1 LALHELNLALRQC
14 YRPYMVASTE
24 ARAPATGPLGTT
36 GPRRELPPL
45 LDRTRDWRWLAFY
58 LAVPATIGL
67 YAALNNWVV
76 LELAGFDTALLF
88 YAGHSFLPWWMSG
101 MFTWACYRAL
111 RPWRPH
117 PVVLVTLG
125 GTLSCIAVL
134 PYANWLTGYFA
145 AGWFAGDADGTR
157 AATHIMSQVGFWSF
171 TVRAVVIWIIVNV
184 IFDRVLGLPRYRY
197 DAADAQPAAA
207 MDIANPAPAPDAP
220 ALALEA
226 VLATQPVDGHAPGQR
241 LLQRL
246 PIAVRAEEVIALKA
260 EQHYVKV
267 YTASRS
273 FLTLYRFS
281 DAVAEMDPADGSQV
295 HRSYWVRTAAIGRIR
310 RDGRRYELELTNG
323 LVVPISTS
331 NRGLVQALARRA
343 AVPLPPAP

>member
-1 LALHELNLALRQC
+1 LALHELNLAQREC
-14 YRPYMVASTE
+14 YRPSMVASTQ
-24 ARAPATGPLGTT
+24 APVSAADSLGGTGP
-36 GPRRELPPL
+36 ELPPL
-45 LDRTRDWRWLAFY
+45 LARTRDWRWLLFY
-58 LAVPATIGL
+58 LIAPATIGL

-76 LELAGFDTALLF
+76 LQLAGYDTALLF
-88 YAGHSFLPWWMSG
+88 YAGHSFVPWWMSG
-101 MFTWACYRAL
+101 VFTWLCFRLL

-117 PVVLVTLG
+117 QVVLLALG

-157 AATHIMSQVGFWSF
+157 AAAHILSQVGFWSF
-171 TVRAVVIWIIVNV
+171 TVRAVVIWIIVNM

-197 DAADAQPAAA
+197 EPADAQPATVADSA
-207 MDIANPAPAPDAP
+207 TPMPAHTPAQPTASP
-220 ALALEA
+220 MTAL
-226 VLATQPVDGHAPGQR
+226 PVDGHAPGQR

-246 PIAVRAEEVIALKA
+246 PIAVRAGEVIALKA

-295 HRSYWVRTAAIGRIR
+295 HRSYWVRTEAIGRIR